1 MDLIEELKG
10 LGVNTEEALGRF
22 MQNSELYV
30 KMLGKFPA
38 AVKDANV
45 PAHFAA
51 KDYETAVSTAHTLKG
66 VTGNLSLTPLF
77 KAYTEIVALL
87 RAGDNGTAEILLNE
101 ILPTQEKILNC
112 IESHS

>member
-1 MDLIEELKG
+1 MDLITELKE

-22 MQNSELYV
+22 MNNSGLYV
-30 KMLGKFPA
+30 RMLGKFPA
-38 AVKDANV
+38 AVSDADV
-45 PAHFAA
+45 PAHFEA

-77 KAYTEIVALL
+77 KAYTDIVALL
-87 RAGDNGTAEILLNE
+87 REGNPEKAEAILKE
-101 ILPTQEKILNC
+101 ILPVQEKIIAC